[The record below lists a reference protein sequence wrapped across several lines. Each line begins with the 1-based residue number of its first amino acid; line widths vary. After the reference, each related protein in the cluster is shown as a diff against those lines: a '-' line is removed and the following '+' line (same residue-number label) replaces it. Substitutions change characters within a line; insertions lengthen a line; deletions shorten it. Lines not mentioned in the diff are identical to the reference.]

1 MISSSWLMWLEFHH
15 HHHHPQ
21 PTLHAPA
28 CCVTPKHADRRRH
41 SACFLLLLLISRL
54 CQTNRKSPESRLT
67 LSLTVNYSIEHC
79 ERARRSVHLC
89 HKLFSAHKTLEFTNR
104 ALPYRYNFV
113 DSQKRYST
121 APYLTAHQYGTSLH
135 RGLPFGLLCP
145 TNVNPSVDELHLV
158 KFEDRSLALGTP
170 FSFRT
175 TVSSVV
181 CFIEGEDSSADRRSA
196 GFRTLL
202 QSWMLTRCW
211 RAPFRRV
218 SPLAND
224 LVYHFIPQ

>member
-79 ERARRSVHLC
+79 ERARRTVHLC
-89 HKLFSAHKTLEFTNR
+89 HKLFRPTRPWNSR
-104 ALPYRYNFV
+104 IALYPPGTILWTA
-113 DSQKRYST
+113 KKGT

-158 KFEDRSLALGTP
+158 KFEDRSLALRTP
-170 FSFRT
+170 FSFST